1 MSSSEGG
8 DDGAERT
15 EQPTDR
21 RLERAFEGGEFQFPR
36 DTFIFA
42 HIVVGLILFVATP
55 GLLIG
60 LKPLLLRAADL
71 FRNDHPPIETIAGTL
86 EETIGFLSWALGL
99 MMGIFLIVAIVVG
112 FGQQGFRLALRP
124 LKASLSNVS
133 PVAGLKRVF
142 GFQALLTNGLNLVKL
157 VLVTVIVGM
166 TAYAFAGPV
175 AFVANLA
182 AVDVLP
188 QRAVKA
194 MTPLLVSC
202 AVALLIFA
210 AVDYGLKYFQT
221 RRQLRMTKQ
230 EIKEEYKE
238 SEGDPHVKARLA
250 RLRRERRQ
258 NSSYALREADMVLV
272 NPTHY
277 SVALKYESAKH
288 AAPIVI
294 AKGAG
299 EAALRIRTEARQ
311 WGIPVLRY
319 PEVTRGLFFRTGIDE
334 EIPENLFEEVARI
347 LVLVMNMRRPG
358 RF

>member
-1 MSSSEGG
+1 MSGREGG
-8 DDGAERT
+8 EDGAERT

-36 DTFIFA
+36 DTYIFA
-42 HIVVGLILFVATP
+42 HVVVGLIIFVAAP
-55 GLLIG
+55 GLLMG

-71 FRNDHPPIETIAGTL
+71 FRYDHPPIETIAGTL
-86 EETIGFLSWALGL
+86 AETLGFLGLALGL
-99 MMGIFLIVAIVVG
+99 MMGIFLVVAVVVG
-112 FGQQGFRLALRP
+112 FGQQGFRVVLRP
-124 LKASLSNVS
+124 LKASMSNVS

-142 GFQALLTNGLNLVKL
+142 GAQALMTNGLNLLKL
-157 VLVTVIVGM
+157 VIVTIIVAI
-166 TAYAFAGPV
+166 TTLAFTGPV

-188 QRAVKA
+188 QRAIQSMA
-194 MTPLLVSC
+194 PLLVAA

-210 AVDYGLKYFQT
+210 ATDFGLKYFQT

-230 EIKEEYKE
+230 EVKEEFKE
-238 SEGDPHVKARLA
+238 SEGDPHIKARLA

-258 NSSYALREADMVLV
+258 KSSYRLRDADMVLV

-277 SVALKYESAKH
+277 SVALKYEAEKH
-288 AAPIVI
+288 SAPIVI

-319 PEVTRGLFFRTGIDE
+319 PEVARGLFFRTNLDE
-334 EIPENLFEEVARI
+334 EIPESLFEEVARI